1 MQIPTLTIHNN
12 RTRPPPQKTSKIPSS
27 SSNADRPAHPRYV
40 PPKPSESSVRS
51 AGTTARSRPGKQAI
65 PSKSNISPTK
75 NTRSS
80 IPIVSSTRTRV
91 TDLDAV
97 IAEREKHR
105 TIKSSDQSSSI
116 IPSTVIQSSLFS
128 KDNVKHIRTIRSE
141 ELKLFSCHLTTD
153 IPVPTPES
161 GSALTPSSYA
171 NPDIMQQINDDIHPS
186 SHISDGIRD
195 FSEDSLNEHNHIQK
209 LLQQNP
215 ISIDQDNAQITIEP
229 AYSFSSMDD
238 FDPPYAPTSSVV
250 KDKADPSFVHR
261 LVFPERLNRLIFYR
275 RTLSDSD
282 IYQKN
287 CSKDQEIIHH
297 VYHLDTIRDYSM
309 EYYMLTTY
317 ASDSQ
322 LRAWLDGDDE
332 EIDNHF
338 NGNRCLSSDED
349 VHSNSRTRRIT
360 SSENLIQEE
369 EEELDWCSELQLISL
384 SKVNHPQ

>member
-1 MQIPTLTIHNN
+1 M
-12 RTRPPPQKTSKIPSS
+12 
-27 SSNADRPAHPRYV
+27 
-40 PPKPSESSVRS
+40 
-51 AGTTARSRPGKQAI
+51 
-65 PSKSNISPTK
+65 
-75 NTRSS
+75 
-80 IPIVSSTRTRV
+80 

-97 IAEREKHR
+97 LAEREKQR

-116 IPSTVIQSSLFS
+116 IPATVIQSALFS
-128 KDNVKHIRTIRSE
+128 KDTVKHIRTVRSE
-141 ELKLFSCHLTTD
+141 ELKLFSSHLTTNG
-153 IPVPTPES
+153 PAVPTEES
-161 GSALTPSSYA
+161 VPTLTPPSYDSV
-171 NPDIMQQINDDIHPS
+171 NLMQRINEDIHPS
-186 SHISDGIRD
+186 SQISDGIRD

-209 LLQQNP
+209 LLEENP
-215 ISIDQDNAQITIEP
+215 ISIDENNAKITIES
-229 AYSFSSMDD
+229 AGSLSSVDH
-238 FDPPYAPTSSVV
+238 FDVPYAPVSSSAVQNRPDSSVI
-250 KDKADPSFVHR
+250 HR

-338 NGNRCLSSDED
+338 NENRCLSSDED
-349 VHSNSRTRRIT
+349 IPSNSRTRRILT
-360 SSENLIQEE
+360 SSDNLIPEE
-369 EEELDWCSELQLISL
+369 DDEELDWCSELQLISL
-384 SKVNHPQ
+384 SKVNPLRIIFSECFSLSSHRKILSPKHHLDNSIPFIK

>member
-1 MQIPTLTIHNN
+1 MQIPTLTTSNN
-12 RTRPPPQKTSKIPSS
+12 RTRPPPLKTSKNVSS
-27 SSNADRPAHPRYV
+27 SSTADRPAHPRYV

-51 AGTTARSRPGKQAI
+51 ARSRSGKQPI
-65 PSKSNISPTK
+65 PSKTNISPTK
-75 NTRSS
+75 NIRSS

-116 IPSTVIQSSLFS
+116 IPSTVIQSALFS
-128 KDNVKHIRTIRSE
+128 KDNVKHIRTVRSE

-153 IPVPTPES
+153 IPVPTQES
-161 GSALTPSSYA
+161 GSTLTPSSYGSINA

-209 LLQQNP
+209 LLQQKP
-215 ISIDQDNAQITIEP
+215 ILIESTIKP
-229 AYSFSSMDD
+229 AYSLSSVDD
-238 FDPPYAPTSSVV
+238 SDAPYAPKSSVV
-250 KDKADPSFVHR
+250 KVKADPSFAHR

-349 VHSNSRTRRIT
+349 IHSNSRTRRIT
-360 SSENLIQEE
+360 SSENLIQEEE